1 MSPTAVASLPCPHGE
16 PDALENRSLRRS
28 ARADVLAVAPGVV
41 PFGLVLGV
49 TVVALGGSR
58 AAALFGAA
66 AVYGGSAQLTTTTVL
81 HLGAGFVAAV
91 AAGVV
96 VNARVMLYG
105 AALEPLFRHQPR
117 WFRLL
122 GPQFLLDQTYLAAS
136 ERTAYGPAEF
146 RRYWGW
152 LGTYLLGIWLAAV
165 AAGLVV
171 APLLPPLP
179 HLGLV
184 GVALFVAMLVPRLV
198 SRTVLLVAGT
208 SGVVALVAAQVVPE
222 VAILAGCAAG
232 VLVGIVA
239 NRSVPASRGGGDR

>member
-1 MSPTAVASLPCPHGE
+1 MTTTVV
-16 PDALENRSLRRS
+16 PDALRPDLPALDRRELRRR
-28 ARADVLAVAPGVV
+28 ARADVLAVAPGVM

-81 HLGAGFVAAV
+81 HLGSGFLAAV

-105 AALEPLFRHQPR
+105 AALEPMFRHQPR

-122 GPQFLLDQTYLAAS
+122 GPQFLLDQTYLAATRREAS
-136 ERTAYGPAEF
+136 GPAEF

-152 LGTYLLGIWLAAV
+152 LGTYLLLAWLVAV
-165 AAGLVV
+165 AVGL
-171 APLLPPLP
+171 ALGPLLPPLP

-208 SGVVALVAAQVVPE
+208 SGAVAIAVAHLVPE
-222 VAILAGCAAG
+222 VSILSGCAAG
-232 VLVGIVA
+232 VLAGIVA
-239 NRSVPASRGGGDR
+239 DRPATPGRSDR

>member
-1 MSPTAVASLPCPHGE
+1 MPMLVAGQG
-16 PDALENRSLRRS
+16 PDIVPIFGTTRRARLREN
-28 ARADVLAVAPGVV
+28 LAAP
-41 PFGLVLGV
+41 
-49 TVVALGGSR
+49 SI
-58 AAALFGAA
+58 
-66 AVYGGSAQLTTTTVL
+66 
-81 HLGAGFVAAV
+81 HLASCDK
-91 AAGVV
+91 
-96 VNARVMLYG
+96 
-105 AALEPLFRHQPR
+105 
-117 WFRLL
+117 
-122 GPQFLLDQTYLAAS
+122 FLLDQTYLAAS

-198 SRTVLLVAGT
+198 SRTVLLVAGA
-208 SGVVALVAAQVVPE
+208 SGVIALVAAQVVPE

-239 NRSVPASRGGGDR
+239 DRSLPASLGGGDR